1 MLNIQSA
8 KLFWIISSRL
18 ESVRRTKPK
27 PVGCVNVNVPVFG
40 CWLLWFNLMPHWQQT
55 FRTGKNALNLQTR
68 WRTGALSTN
77 RFPPLSLVITRGGDG
92 NWEKWK
98 IFQKR
103 FPRGKICYVNFTL
116 TNGANLVVVNGCLYT
131 QLTRLLRRG
140 KPKINIYGGDIF
152 ICSTYHLPTIRKIS
166 QQRNPR
172 FSFDF
177 LFVSFLQSVFV
188 GNNISWWMKHWTC
201 YIWAGLSSKWVVSA
215 GDQQREW
222 ESVHPSIDGCKKK
235 NRKMF
240 QPVCHWIIIEHL
252 AQGRMLI
259 IRLPA
264 QLTGMSISCHIFLY
278 LNTRRTEEVPLRW
291 TISLSGRF
299 SSAPAAAAHKGG
311 GVLSKLAP
319 TTLALKPTWYLER

>member
-1 MLNIQSA
+1 M
-8 KLFWIISSRL
+8 
-18 ESVRRTKPK
+18 
-27 PVGCVNVNVPVFG
+27 
-40 CWLLWFNLMPHWQQT
+40 
-55 FRTGKNALNLQTR
+55 
-68 WRTGALSTN
+68 
-77 RFPPLSLVITRGGDG
+77 
-92 NWEKWK
+92 
-98 IFQKR
+98 
-103 FPRGKICYVNFTL
+103 
-116 TNGANLVVVNGCLYT
+116 VVNGCLYT
-131 QLTRLLRRG
+131 QLTQLLRRG

-222 ESVHPSIDGCKKK
+222 ESLHPSIDGFKKK
-235 NRKMF
+235 IGK
-240 QPVCHWIIIEHL
+240 CSSHWIIIEHL

-264 QLTGMSISCHIFLY
+264 QLTGMSISCHIFLQLEY
-278 LNTRRTEEVPLRW
+278 KSNRGGAFKMNNLVIRPVFFSFSNSSTQRGWRTIQTGAGYISIKADMVPWKIIRRYQCVRNLTW
-291 TISLSGRF
+291 GDASG
-299 SSAPAAAAHKGG
+299 SVWSHGWVCGMSGG
-311 GVLSKLAP
+311 QQ
-319 TTLALKPTWYLER
+319 LALSIYCTVQVQELIGQTNDRTWFR

>member
-1 MLNIQSA
+1 MNARYSTVQFSGSNSSEQTNKNSKAQNPCLRALRRNTRPINSSHMPVTHWRPLHPCRKPLTALRPSMLNIQSA

-215 GDQQREW
+215 GDQQRE
-222 ESVHPSIDGCKKK
+222 
-235 NRKMF
+235 
-240 QPVCHWIIIEHL
+240 
-252 AQGRMLI
+252 
-259 IRLPA
+259 RLP
-264 QLTGMSISCHIFLY
+264 ID
-278 LNTRRTEEVPLRW
+278 RW
-291 TISLSGRF
+291 M
-299 SSAPAAAAHKGG
+299 
-311 GVLSKLAP
+311 
-319 TTLALKPTWYLER
+319 